1 MGRQGYITGN
11 VITPT
16 DYICRR
22 VLIPNDLALIMAVN
36 GALTSLTFEYNW
48 EQISTT
54 LETPAQ
60 AAALMSQMYDDYLE
74 SSVCMIG
81 MIIPYATSSAPN
93 GTLPCDGS
101 TFERADYPQ
110 LYAALDAV
118 FIIDPDHFTTPDLR
132 GRAVIG
138 AGQGSGLTDR
148 PVGSQGG
155 EESHVLTVGELAA
168 HSHTNTPH
176 AHSEIAA
183 VTTLINGGLEAPASA
198 AVPTPATTGAASVAI
213 DNTGSDEA
221 HNTMQPFYAL
231 NYCMV
236 AR

>member
-1 MGRQGYITGN
+1 MARHGYITGN

-16 DYICRR
+16 TYICRR
-22 VLIPNDLALIMAVN
+22 LFIPDDLALIMAVN

-101 TFERADYPQ
+101 TFDRADYPQ
-110 LYAALDAV
+110 LYAALDSI
-118 FIIDPDHFTTPDLR
+118 FIVDGDHFTTPDLR

-148 PVGSQGG
+148 PVGATGG

-168 HSHTNTPH
+168 HSHTNSPH
-176 AHSEIAA
+176 THTEGTAIPAI
-183 VTTLINGGLEAPASA
+183 INGGLEAPASA
-198 AVPTPATTGAASVAI
+198 AVPTSGVTGAATVAI

-221 HNTMQPFYAL
+221 HNNMQPFYAL

>member
-1 MGRQGYITGN
+1 MSRHGYITGD

-16 DYICRR
+16 EYICRR
-22 VLIPNDLALIMAVN
+22 VFIPNDLGLVMAVN
-36 GALTSLTFEYNW
+36 GALLELTFSYNW
-48 EQISTT
+48 EQIATT
-54 LETPAQ
+54 AETPEQ
-60 AAALMSQMYDDYLE
+60 AAALMSAMYNDYAE
-74 SSVCMIG
+74 SSVCMLG

-101 TFERADYPQ
+101 TFDRVDYPQ
-110 LYAALDAV
+110 LYAALDAI
-118 FIIDPDHFTTPDLR
+118 FIIDGDHFKTPDLR

-148 PVGSQGG
+148 PVGDVGG
-155 EESHVLTVGELAA
+155 EETHVLTVGELAA
-168 HSHTNTPH
+168 HSHTNSPH
-176 AHSEIAA
+176 THSETAA

-198 AVPTPATTGAASVAI
+198 AVPTPSTTGASSVAI
-213 DNTGSDEA
+213 DDTGSDEA
-221 HNTMQPFYAL
+221 HNNMQPFFAL

>member
-1 MGRQGYITGN
+1 MGRKGYITGN

-16 DYICRR
+16 EYICRR
-22 VLIPNDLALIMAVN
+22 VLIPNDLGLIMAVN
-36 GALTSLTFEYNW
+36 GALLSLTYEYNW

-54 LETPAQ
+54 LETPAE
-60 AAALMSQMYDDYLE
+60 AAALMREMYRDYAE

-101 TFERADYPQ
+101 TFDRADYPQ
-110 LYAALDAV
+110 LYDALDSI
-118 FIIDPDHFTTPDLR
+118 FIIDADHFKTPDLR

-138 AGQGSGLTDR
+138 AGQGDGLSNR
-148 PVGSQGG
+148 AVGATGG
-155 EESHVLTVGELAA
+155 EETHVLTVGELAA
-168 HSHTNTPH
+168 HSHSNAPH
-176 AHSEIAA
+176 SHSESVAA
-183 VTTLINGGLEAPASA
+183 PNLTTIGVEPPQPT
-198 AVPTPATTGAASVAI
+198 AVPAVGVTGAASVVI

-221 HNTMQPFYAL
+221 HNNMQPFYVL

>member
-1 MGRQGYITGN
+1 MSRSGYITGD

-16 DYICRR
+16 EYICRR
-22 VLIPNDLALIMAVN
+22 VFIPNDLGLIMAVN
-36 GALTSLTFEYNW
+36 GALLTLTKPYNW
-48 EQISTT
+48 EQIATT
-54 LETPAQ
+54 AETPEQ
-60 AAALMSQMYDDYLE
+60 AAALMSAMYDDYTE
-74 SSVCMIG
+74 SSVCMLG

-101 TFERADYPQ
+101 TFLRVDYPQ
-110 LYAALDAV
+110 LYDALDAV
-118 FIIDPDHFTTPDLR
+118 FITDADSFITPDLR

-148 PVGSQGG
+148 PVGDVGG
-155 EESHVLTVGELAA
+155 EETHILTVGELAS
-168 HSHTNTPH
+168 HTHTNTPH
-176 AHSEIAA
+176 THTESTALPNL
-183 VTTLINGGLEAPASA
+183 TTIGPGAPE
-198 AVPTPATTGAASVAI
+198 PTAIPGAGVTGASGVAI

-221 HNTMQPFYAL
+221 HNNMQPFFAL

>member
-1 MGRQGYITGN
+1 MGRKGYITGN

-16 DYICRR
+16 DFICRR

-36 GALTSLTFEYNW
+36 GALLTLVQPYNW

-54 LETPAQ
+54 AETPEQ
-60 AAALMSQMYDDYLE
+60 AAALMSEMYNDYAE
-74 SSVCMIG
+74 SSVCMLG

-101 TFERADYPQ
+101 TFERVDYPQ
-110 LYAALDAV
+110 LYAALDSI
-118 FIIDPDHFTTPDLR
+118 FIVDGDHFKTPDLR

-138 AGQGSGLTDR
+138 AGQGDGLSNR
-148 PVGSQGG
+148 AVGATGG
-155 EESHVLTVGELAA
+155 EETHVLTVGELAA
-168 HSHTNTPH
+168 HTHTNTPH
-176 AHSEIAA
+176 THTEGTAFPNL
-183 VTTLINGGLEAPASA
+183 TTIGPGAPE
-198 AVPTPATTGAASVAI
+198 PTAIPGTGVTGAAGVAI

-221 HNTMQPFYAL
+221 HNNMQPFYAL